1 MDIFFSELFPVSKC
15 KWRKCRSS
23 AFHCST
29 GKFHQNRFTGSEDRR
44 CNILHRYNG
53 PVTAVE
59 RWKMYESFG
68 NQLQTARVEGV
79 IVGRGA
85 KNRVRRTNLK
95 VLENLSTDLIKVSSK
110 SNPRTICATK
120 KKTVKNS
127 NISQI
132 APLPATSSQ
141 RSVWNYKFSGLVFT
155 FLRLVTAKWDHWP
168 TDKAKGTEAYP
179 LLFYIGKSLE
189 TFLWKPWTG
198 PVGYVSILYEILL
211 QLKVC
216 CLKMPL
222 VTSASILQLS
232 PCCCCLAWAVLCCES
247 GMWAVLVAV
256 LSTER
261 AVHGI
266 GSVMEGIRGF
276 TY

>member
-1 MDIFFSELFPVSKC
+1 MLPLKKSIQFEGKIWRYHTPRRRWQTAFNSCIVLIRNSEKNGSKKIAKLCGYIFSELFPVSKC

-198 PVGYVSILYEILL
+198 PVGYVSILCETL
-211 QLKVC
+211 
-216 CLKMPL
+216 
-222 VTSASILQLS
+222 TSTIGMLS
-232 PCCCCLAWAVLCCES
+232 
-247 GMWAVLVAV
+247 
-256 LSTER
+256 
-261 AVHGI
+261 
-266 GSVMEGIRGF
+266 
-276 TY
+276 